1 MSSSKRNGKS
11 KALTEENVRDHVNN
25 YTMQTRKQ
33 LTTTKLAKPRT
44 VDNVNRN
51 TGRLLGKNSL
61 SKPNRRGKKIK
72 QQMHLNQKT
81 ANSVKKVVTT
91 HQMVITLMM
100 MMMTTT
106 TMKTSTKT
114 TMITTTMTTTNTKT
128 TMQMTMQ
135 TMMPTMTTTTIT
147 AIAIS

>member
-33 LTTTKLAKPRT
+33 LITTKLAKPRT

-61 SKPNRRGKKIK
+61 SKPNRRGKKDK
-72 QQMHLNQKT
+72 ATNASQPEDSKL
-81 ANSVKKVVTT
+81 SKKGSNDTPDGNNVDDDDDDNDNDED
-91 HQMVITLMM
+91 IDKDNNDNNK
-100 MMMTTT
+100 MTTT
-106 TMKTSTKT
+106 R
-114 TMITTTMTTTNTKT
+114 
-128 TMQMTMQ
+128 
-135 TMMPTMTTTTIT
+135 
-147 AIAIS
+147 